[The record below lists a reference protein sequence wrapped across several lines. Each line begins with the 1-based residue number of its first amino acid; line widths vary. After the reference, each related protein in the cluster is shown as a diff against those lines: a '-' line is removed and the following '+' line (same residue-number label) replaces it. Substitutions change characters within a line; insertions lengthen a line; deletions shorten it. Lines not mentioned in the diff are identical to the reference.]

1 MSTRKFAS
9 LAEKLTFQI
18 DQQGPIS
25 LAAYMHACLADPQFG
40 YYTTRPGIGEKADFI
55 TSPEASQMFG
65 ELIGGW
71 CAAAW
76 QQLGRPD
83 PFCLAELG
91 PGTGTLMAD
100 LLRAA
105 SRAEGF
111 IEAAQL
117 VLVEMSP
124 SLREQQEAALQPWK
138 DRLGGLAWAGH
149 VSALPQM
156 PLIAIANEFLDA
168 LPFRQYVKSENGW
181 REIGIATGDNGGLV
195 RTSLPSLADPAILP
209 EGEEAEPQG
218 AVFEHAPARE
228 AAIGEISAHLLDHR
242 GAALFIDYGHDVS
255 GFGDTFQAM
264 RGHAHA
270 DPFAD
275 PGQHDLTSHV
285 DFDRL
290 VTAAE
295 NAGLPQPTLATQ
307 ADFLLELGV
316 LERAGALGHGKD
328 TAAQKSLRRQVER
341 LAAPDQM
348 GTLFKVLRLTN
359 PPLDLPG
366 HGQSAA

>member
-1 MSTRKFAS
+1 MNTRQFAS
-9 LAEKLTFQI
+9 LAEKLAFQI
-18 DQQGPIS
+18 GQQGPIS

-55 TSPEASQMFG
+55 TSPEVSQMFG
-65 ELIGGW
+65 ELICGW

-76 QQLGRPD
+76 QQLGRPA

-124 SLREQQEAALQPWK
+124 SLRERQETVLQPWK
-138 DRLGGLAWAGH
+138 TRLDGIAWAGH

-168 LPFRQYVKSENGW
+168 LPFRQYVKSESGW
-181 REIGIATGDNGGLV
+181 REIGIGTGGNGELV
-195 RTSLPSLADPAILP
+195 RLSLPSLTDPAILP
-209 EGEEAEPQG
+209 EGADREPVG
-218 AVFEHAPARE
+218 AIFEHAPARE
-228 AAIGEISAHLLDHR
+228 AAIGEIATHLLDHR
-242 GAALFIDYGHDVS
+242 GAALLIDYGHGVS

-264 RGHAHA
+264 RGHTHT
-270 DPFAD
+270 DPFAE
-275 PGQHDLTSHV
+275 PGLHDLTSHV
-285 DFDRL
+285 DFGRL
-290 VTAAE
+290 VATAKS
-295 NAGLPQPTLATQ
+295 AGLLQPALATQ
-307 ADFLLELGV
+307 ADFLLELGL
-316 LERAGALGHGKD
+316 LERAGTLGHGKD
-328 TAAQKSLRRQVER
+328 TATQESLHRQVER
-341 LAAPDQM
+341 LAGPDQM
-348 GTLFKVLRLTN
+348 GNLFKVLRLTS

-366 HGQSAA
+366 HGHGA

>member
-1 MSTRKFAS
+1 MSTRHFAS
-9 LAEKLTFQI
+9 LEEKLAFQI

-25 LAAYMHACLADPQFG
+25 LAAFMHACLADPQFG
-40 YYTTRPGIGEKADFI
+40 YYTTRPGIGEEADFI
-55 TSPEASQMFG
+55 TAPEISQMFG

-111 IEAAQL
+111 MEAAQL

-124 SLREQQEAALQPWK
+124 VMRERQETVLQPWK
-138 DRLGGLAWAGH
+138 EQLAGLEWIDH
-149 VSALPQM
+149 VSALPQI

-168 LPFRQYVKSENGW
+168 LPIRQYVKSQNGW
-181 REIGIATGDNGGLV
+181 REAGVGLNEDGKLI
-195 RTSLPSLADPAILP
+195 RITLPSLADPALLP
-209 EGEEAEPQG
+209 EGADTEPDG

-228 AAIGEISAHLLDHR
+228 AAVGEITAHLLQYQ
-242 GAALFIDYGHDVS
+242 GAALLIDYGHSDS

-264 RGHAHA
+264 RGHAYV
-270 DPFAD
+270 DPFAG
-275 PGQHDLTSHV
+275 PGLHDLTSHV
-285 DFDRL
+285 DFGRL
-290 VTAAE
+290 IATAKA
-295 NAGLPQPTLATQ
+295 AGLPQAALNNPGRFPART
-307 ADFLLELGV
+307 GI
-316 LERAGALGHGKD
+316 AGARRHARAWQGHCDPGKPEPAGRAPGRSRSD
-328 TAAQKSLRRQVER
+328 GNPVQG
-341 LAAPDQM
+341 AAPYQPAAP
-348 GTLFKVLRLTN
+348 T
-359 PPLDLPG
+359 PG
-366 HGQSAA
+366 P